1 MSRIFIELP
10 TWLGDGVMATPAI
23 ENLLKVYPDAQLT
36 VFGSFV
42 STALFKHH
50 PNIEQLIIDDSKQSG
65 NRLINLYKTAHALG
79 QFDVALSFRS
89 SFASKW
95 LIFCVSA
102 QKKAVYRRVGEADTH
117 QVIRYND
124 FVNHTLGQHL
134 EPADLTLF
142 TQPSAQPSTQ
152 HSNQRPLL
160 GLNPGSTYGSAKRWY
175 PDEFAQVAI
184 ALSKQFD
191 IVILGGPKET
201 DIAQDIEQMLAAH
214 DITHVTNRA
223 GSMGIEQLIE
233 QIAQLD
239 ILITNDSGPMH
250 VAAAFKVKTVA
261 IFGPTNHIET
271 HQWHNPNEFILRKPI
286 ECAPCMQRECPLK
299 HHRCMKD
306 IHAQGVLSA
315 IAQQGWV

>member
-23 ENLLKVYPDAQLT
+23 ENLLKIYPDAQLT

-79 QFDVALSFRS
+79 RFDVALSFRS

-102 QKKAVYRRVGEADTH
+102 QKKEVYRRIGEADTH

-124 FVNHTLGQHL
+124 FVNHTLGQDL
-134 EPADLTLF
+134 KPADLALF
-142 TQPSAQPSTQ
+142 TKLNEQ
-152 HSNQRPLL
+152 HTNQRPLL

-214 DITHVTNRA
+214 GITHVTNRA

-271 HQWHNPNEFILRKPI
+271 HQWHNQNEFILRKPI

-306 IHAQGVLSA
+306 IHAQDVLSA

>member
-23 ENLLKVYPDAQLT
+23 ENLLKIYPDAQLT

-65 NRLINLYKTAHALG
+65 NRLINLYKTSRSLG
-79 QFDVALSFRS
+79 RFDVALSFRS

-95 LIFCVSA
+95 LLFCMSA
-102 QKKAVYRRVGEADTH
+102 QKKAVYHRIGDTDSH

-124 FVNHTLGQHL
+124 FINHTLGQDL
-134 EPADLTLF
+134 QPADLTLF
-142 TQPSAQPSTQ
+142 AKPNAQPSTQ
-152 HSNQRPLL
+152 YSKQRPLL

-175 PDEFAQVAI
+175 PNEFAQVAI
-184 ALSKQFD
+184 ALSQNFD
-191 IVILGGPKET
+191 IVILGGPKEK
-201 DIAQDIEQMLAAH
+201 DIAHDIEQLL
-214 DITHVTNRA
+214 IEQGVVNVINRA
-223 GSMGIEQLIE
+223 GTMNIEQLME
-233 QIAQLD
+233 QIAQLN
-239 ILITNDSGPMH
+239 ILLTNDSGPMH
-250 VAAAFKVKTVA
+250 VAAAFKIKTVA

-271 HQWHNPNEFILRKPI
+271 HQWHNPNEFILRKPT

-299 HHRCMKD
+299 HHRCMKE
-306 IHAQGVLSA
+306 IHAQDVLLA
-315 IAQQGWV
+315 LTNKGWI

>member
-23 ENLLKVYPDAQLT
+23 ENLLKVYPDVQLT

-50 PNIEQLIIDDSKQSG
+50 PNIEQLIIDNSKQSG
-65 NRLINLYKTAHALG
+65 NRLINLYKTSRSLG
-79 QFDVALSFRS
+79 RFDVALSFRS

-95 LIFCVSA
+95 LLFCLSA
-102 QKKAVYRRVGEADTH
+102 HKKAAYRRTSDNNIH
-117 QVIRYND
+117 QVIRYSD
-124 FVNHTLGQHL
+124 FVNRTLGQNL
-134 EPADLTLF
+134 EPVNLTLF
-142 TQPSAQPSTQ
+142 TQPLSLST
-152 HSNQRPLL
+152 HRKPLL

-175 PDEFAQVAI
+175 PNEFAQVAI
-184 ALSKQFD
+184 ALSQNFD
-191 IVILGGPKET
+191 IVILGGPKEK
-201 DIAQDIEQMLAAH
+201 DIAHDIEQLL
-214 DITHVTNRA
+214 IEQGVVNVINRA
-223 GSMGIEQLIE
+223 GTMNIEQLME
-233 QIAQLD
+233 QIAQLN
-239 ILITNDSGPMH
+239 ILLTNDSGPMH
-250 VAAAFKVKTVA
+250 VAAAFKIKTVA

-271 HQWHNPNEFILRKPI
+271 HQWHNPNEFILRKPT

-306 IHAQGVLSA
+306 IHAQDVLSA

>member
-1 MSRIFIELP
+1 MSKIFIELP

-23 ENLLKVYPDAQLT
+23 ENLLRIYPDAQLT

-42 STALFKHH
+42 ATELFKHH
-50 PNIEQLIIDDSKQSG
+50 PKIERVIVDTSKQS
-65 NRLINLYKTAHALG
+65 NSRLLHLYQTARALG
-79 QFDVALSFRS
+79 KFDLALSFRS

-95 LIFCVSA
+95 LLFCLSA
-102 QKKAVYRRVGEADTH
+102 HKKAVYRRIREGSERDIH

-124 FVNHTLGQHL
+124 FVNRALGQNL
-134 EPADLTLF
+134 KSADLTLF
-142 TQPSAQPSTQ
+142 IKPVPQPT
-152 HSNQRPLL
+152 HHKPLL

-184 ALSKQFD
+184 ALSQTFE
-191 IVILGGPKET
+191 IIILGGPKET
-201 DIAQDIEQMLAAH
+201 DIAHDIEQMLTANGV
-214 DITHVTNRA
+214 INMTNRA
-223 GSMGIEQLIE
+223 GTMSIEQLIE

-250 VAAAFKVKTVA
+250 VAAAFKIKTVA

-271 HQWHNPNEFILRKPI
+271 HQWHNPNECILRKPI

-306 IHAQGVLSA
+306 IHAQDVLSA
-315 IAQQGWV
+315 LSNKGWI

>member
-23 ENLLKVYPDAQLT
+23 ENLLKIYPDAQLT

-65 NRLINLYKTAHALG
+65 NRLIKLYKTARALG
-79 QFDVALSFRS
+79 RFDVALSFRS

-152 HSNQRPLL
+152 HSNQPPLL

-306 IHAQGVLSA
+306 IHAQDVLSA
-315 IAQQGWV
+315 IAQQDWV

>member
-23 ENLLKVYPDAQLT
+23 ENLLKVYPDVQLT

-50 PNIEQLIIDDSKQSG
+50 PNIEQLIIDNSKQSG
-65 NRLINLYKTAHALG
+65 NRLINLYKTARALG
-79 QFDVALSFRS
+79 RFDVVLSFRS

-102 QKKAVYRRVGEADTH
+102 QKKAVYRRIGEADTH

-142 TQPSAQPSTQ
+142 TQPSAQ

-175 PDEFAQVAI
+175 PNEFAQVAI

-201 DIAQDIEQMLAAH
+201 DIAQDIEKMLAAH
-214 DITHVTNRA
+214 GITHVTNRA

-306 IHAQGVLSA
+306 IHAQDVLSA

>member
-23 ENLLKVYPDAQLT
+23 ENLLKIYPDAQLT

-65 NRLINLYKTAHALG
+65 NRLINLYKTSRSLG
-79 QFDVALSFRS
+79 RFDVALSFRS

-95 LIFCVSA
+95 LLFCMSA
-102 QKKAVYRRVGEADTH
+102 QKKAVYHRIGDTDSH

-124 FVNHTLGQHL
+124 FINHTLGQDL
-134 EPADLTLF
+134 QPADLTLF
-142 TQPSAQPSTQ
+142 AKPNAQPSTQ
-152 HSNQRPLL
+152 YSKQRPLL

-175 PDEFAQVAI
+175 PNEFAQVAI

-214 DITHVTNRA
+214 GISHVTNRA
-223 GSMGIEQLIE
+223 GTMGIEQLIE

-306 IHAQGVLSA
+306 IHAQDVLSA

>member
-23 ENLLKVYPDAQLT
+23 ENLLKIYPDAQLT

-65 NRLINLYKTAHALG
+65 NRLINLYKTSRSLG
-79 QFDVALSFRS
+79 RFDVALSFRS

-95 LIFCVSA
+95 LLFCLSA
-102 QKKAVYRRVGEADTH
+102 HKKAAYRRTSDNNIH
-117 QVIRYND
+117 QVIRYSD
-124 FVNHTLGQHL
+124 FVNRTLGQNL
-134 EPADLTLF
+134 EPVNLTLF
-142 TQPSAQPSTQ
+142 TQPLSLST
-152 HSNQRPLL
+152 HRKPLL

-184 ALSKQFD
+184 ALSQSFN

-201 DIAQDIEQMLAAH
+201 DIAHDIEQMLISNGVPHAS
-214 DITHVTNRA
+214 NRA
-223 GSMGIEQLIE
+223 GTMSIEQLIE

-306 IHAQGVLSA
+306 IHAQDVLSA
-315 IAQQGWV
+315 LSNKGWI

>member
-23 ENLLKVYPDAQLT
+23 ENLLKIYPDAQLT

-65 NRLINLYKTAHALG
+65 NRLINLYKTSRSLG
-79 QFDVALSFRS
+79 RFDVALSFRS

-95 LIFCVSA
+95 LLFCLSA
-102 QKKAVYRRVGEADTH
+102 HKKAAYRRTSDNNIH
-117 QVIRYND
+117 QVIRYSD
-124 FVNHTLGQHL
+124 FVNRTLGQNL
-134 EPADLTLF
+134 EPVNLTLF
-142 TQPSAQPSTQ
+142 TQPLSLST
-152 HSNQRPLL
+152 HRKPLL

-175 PDEFAQVAI
+175 PNEFAQVAI
-184 ALSKQFD
+184 ALSQNFD

-201 DIAQDIEQMLAAH
+201 DIAHDIEQLL
-214 DITHVTNRA
+214 IEQGVVNVINRA
-223 GSMGIEQLIE
+223 GTMNIEQLME
-233 QIAQLD
+233 QIAQLN
-239 ILITNDSGPMH
+239 ILLTNDSGPMH
-250 VAAAFKVKTVA
+250 VAAAFKIKTVA

-271 HQWHNPNEFILRKPI
+271 HQWHNPNEFILRKPT

-299 HHRCMKD
+299 HHRCMKE
-306 IHAQGVLSA
+306 IHAQDVLLA
-315 IAQQGWV
+315 LTNKGWI

>member
-1 MSRIFIELP
+1 MSKVFIELP
-10 TWLGDGVMATPAI
+10 TWLGDAVMATPAI

-42 STALFKHH
+42 ATELFKHH
-50 PNIEQLIIDDSKQSG
+50 PKIERIIVDTSKQSS
-65 NRLINLYKTAHALG
+65 NRLFHLYKTVRALRK
-79 QFDVALSFRS
+79 FDLALSFRS

-95 LIFCVSA
+95 LLFCLSA
-102 QKKAVYRRVGEADTH
+102 HKKAVYRRIREGSERDIH

-124 FVNHTLGQHL
+124 FVNRALGQNL
-134 EPADLTLF
+134 KPADLTLF
-142 TQPSAQPSTQ
+142 IKPAPQAA
-152 HSNQRPLL
+152 HRKPLL

-184 ALSKQFD
+184 ALSQSFN

-201 DIAQDIEQMLAAH
+201 DIAHDIEQMLISNGVPHAS
-214 DITHVTNRA
+214 NRA
-223 GSMGIEQLIE
+223 GTMSIEQLIE

-306 IHAQGVLSA
+306 IHAQDVLSA
-315 IAQQGWV
+315 LSNKGWI